1 MQCELDELVW
11 SQPPAM
17 FVNAFRERIASIR
30 RPFQLFLYA
39 RDCAQQYGASYAKL
53 VLINLR
59 ATQVAFQI

>member
-11 SQPPAM
+11 SQSPAM
-17 FVNAFRERIASIR
+17 FVNAFRIASIR

-39 RDCAQQYGASYAKL
+39 RAQQYGASYAKL